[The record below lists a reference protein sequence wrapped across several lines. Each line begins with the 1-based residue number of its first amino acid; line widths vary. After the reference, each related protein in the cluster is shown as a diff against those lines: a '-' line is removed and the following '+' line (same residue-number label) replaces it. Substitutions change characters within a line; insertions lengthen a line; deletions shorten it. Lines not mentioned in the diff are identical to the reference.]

1 MSSTLVGTDR
11 GPGTPFP
18 PTMLFV
24 LGFLGALWLHNAV
37 PIGIGGPDLESLRIV
52 AGVVTLVGGTAM
64 FWWGMATFTGRTGI
78 MLQRPARQLIT
89 FGPYQFSRNPMY
101 VGFVS
106 MYFGLSL
113 LANTLWPLVFL
124 PAVIALLVWIV
135 ISREERYMRSTFG
148 AEYDAYCRRVR
159 RWL

>member
-1 MSSTLVGTDR
+1 MSSIFVDTSR

-24 LGFLGALWLHNAV
+24 LGFLGALWINNAI
-37 PIGIGGPDLESLRIV
+37 PIGIGGPDLETMRIG
-52 AGVVTLVGGTAM
+52 AGIVTLVFGTGM
-64 FWWGMATFTGRTGI
+64 FWWGMATFAGRTNI
-78 MLQRPARQLIT
+78 MLQKPARQVVT
-89 FGPYQFSRNPMY
+89 VGPYQFSRNPMY

-124 PAVIALLVWIV
+124 PAIIALLVWIV
-135 ISREERYMRSTFG
+135 ISREERYMRATFG

>member
-1 MSSTLVGTDR
+1 MSILVDTDR

-18 PTMLFV
+18 PTLLFV
-24 LGFLGALWLHNAV
+24 LGFLAALWLNNAV
-37 PIGIGGPDLESLRIV
+37 PLGIGGPDLETLRVAAGV
-52 AGVVTLVGGTAM
+52 AGLAGGAAL
-64 FWWGMATFTGRTGI
+64 FWWGMGTFAGRTGI
-78 MLQRPARQLIT
+78 MLQRPARQLVT

-101 VGFVS
+101 VGFVA

-113 LANTLWPLVFL
+113 LANTVWPLVLL
-124 PAVIALLVWIV
+124 PAVVGLLVWIV
-135 ISREERYMRSTFG
+135 ISREERYMRATFG